1 MKKYFEVSFQYSE
14 TVSCSNIAHAE
25 TAEAV
30 KAHYSKYEWASV
42 RECGEY
48 ELEEAR
54 RRGKPIVEIE
64 EPEEHF

>member
-1 MKKYFEVSFQYSE
+1 MKKYFVVSFHYAE
-14 TVSCSNIAHAE
+14 DVYCSNIAHSE
-25 TAEAV
+25 TVEAV
-30 KAHYSKYEWASV
+30 KAYYSKYDWVSV

-48 ELEEAR
+48 DVEEAR